1 MGSITTKR
9 LLSKSSQ
16 HASSMS
22 ANKADLKDTARL
34 PLQSKDA
41 SYEEEEHS
49 VVTYTL
55 KEAKE
60 AEGEGHMTSQLSGA
74 IPILNQ
80 KDGTKI
86 NVGASYTFY
95 NDAEAEQVTQGGRPK
110 ATSQMHRAIAG
121 TASPEESANGAQN
134 NVNSK
139 GQ

>member
-1 MGSITTKR
+1 
-9 LLSKSSQ
+9 
-16 HASSMS
+16 MS

-60 AEGEGHMTSQLSGA
+60 DENERQAEGQVTSQLSGA

-80 KDGTKI
+80 KDGTNI

-110 ATSQMHRAIAG
+110 ANSQMLGAIAG
-121 TASPEESANGAQN
+121 TVSPEESVNDAQN
-134 NVNSK
+134 NANSK
-139 GQ
+139 G